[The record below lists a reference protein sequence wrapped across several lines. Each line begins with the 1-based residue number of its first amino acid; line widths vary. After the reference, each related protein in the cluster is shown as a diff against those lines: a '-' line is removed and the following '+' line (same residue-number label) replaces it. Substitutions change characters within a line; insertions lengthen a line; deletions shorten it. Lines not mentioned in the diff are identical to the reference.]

1 MVCGGAG
8 YDNGEKIARKSVS
21 YSNLRTVKL
30 NEGRKGAT
38 RCMAACLLLDVQVGF
53 AAQRRSCCGEMRS
66 EVTERSPAMSCCIEL
81 FLWAHAQTYM
91 AGSVRR
97 GSVTQLVRDLLMAH
111 AATADGFAS
120 YIWHADCT

>member
-1 MVCGGAG
+1 
-8 YDNGEKIARKSVS
+8 
-21 YSNLRTVKL
+21 
-30 NEGRKGAT
+30 
-38 RCMAACLLLDVQVGF
+38 
-53 AAQRRSCCGEMRS
+53 
-66 EVTERSPAMSCCIEL
+66 MSCCIEL

-120 YIWHADCT
+120 YIWHANCT